1 MQRPNCLQHR
11 KRQKLNK
18 ISSDCTNLS
27 SPLWSQSVKKYK
39 MPARL
44 KHIELAIM
52 FLIRSLSMCI
62 SKGHFLRA
70 KSKILNDYWKVSIL
84 KIQRIPKRRKT
95 WRRPRRMKMMIKIK
109 KGNLVL
115 RRLHKVSHESQNI
128 PSQEQRLL

>member
-11 KRQKLNK
+11 KRQKLNR
-18 ISSDCTNLS
+18 ISNDCTNLS

-44 KHIELAIM
+44 KHTELVIM
-52 FLIRSLSMCI
+52 FLIRSQSMCT

-70 KSKILNDYWKVSIL
+70 KSKILSDYWKVSIP